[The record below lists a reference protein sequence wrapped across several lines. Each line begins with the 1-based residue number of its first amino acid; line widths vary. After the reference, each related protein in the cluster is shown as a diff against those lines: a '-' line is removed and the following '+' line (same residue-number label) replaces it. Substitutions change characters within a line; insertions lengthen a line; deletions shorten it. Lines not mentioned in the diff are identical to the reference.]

1 MAVKESNITC
11 LNCGRQTEKTG
22 EGKYRCA
29 YCGHSF
35 EEDNV
40 QDQAEQMRAELGA
53 GVSIALEQARE
64 RDIANA
70 RYNLYEAAHEKYTDD
85 EKVLQC
91 ARELKKYLPKD
102 VQANFYETAI
112 KRNAEKLNKYINGI
126 DTDKYGYLSDDI
138 TEFML
143 KSMEKRNVLSV
154 KAYIERAYGKDKD
167 KRLEYITKAEDEAE
181 KIDDGI
187 YTAEVPRD
195 VFVAYSSKD
204 RARVNETVE
213 YLESNKISCFVAE
226 RNLRH
231 GKGAV
236 ARYEEL
242 LKTAMDNCKCVVYM
256 SSENSRD
263 LDCDAL
269 RVELPYIKSKRKS
282 MGRIEYI
289 LDEYGDSTKAGAK
302 KLLKEFFDGLEYCRD
317 TDDLIARI
325 VPYKTKR
332 AEAKDAKY
340 CADCGTENPSAAKL
354 CMECGCRKFFDTQ
367 DEYSL
372 FKEQEREKQEEIE
385 RIKEETERAKREEL
399 ERAQRESEQRLA
411 EIERQKQAE
420 IERLKAENER
430 LRSARAGEN
439 KAAVNADRKG
449 RADAQKKCAA
459 CGGLNDGDAKFCMFC
474 GGNKFVAVSSPSQKS
489 GGGGILAKQFKQVK
503 EQVATA
509 VTDAANKAGAAITGA
524 AKRLGDI
531 LEVGG
536 AAHESAATKTSDLND
551 YDRSAFEMYGTTLKK
566 YKGKGGDVAIP
577 QGVTSIGHSAFSGC
591 STLNN
596 VWLPNSVT
604 KIERNAFGGC
614 RALTYIDM
622 PKTLKSIDS
631 FAFHDCVCLT
641 KVDIPDG
648 IKKIEDHVFNGCRS
662 LKNVIL
668 GNGVTS
674 IGDWAFEG
682 CSGLTSITIPD
693 SVTSI
698 GNRAFD
704 YCSSLTSITIPDSV
718 TSIGNRAF
726 DYCSSLTSI
735 TIPDSVTSIGEYA
748 FCGCSNLTI
757 YCEAASKPNGWNS
770 DWNHFK
776 YPVVWD
782 CKNNDRDSNG
792 YAYAVIDGVR
802 YSFKDGRAAVVGRR
816 LSNIIGSID
825 IPSSVTYNGR
835 SYSVTSI
842 GDDAFSYCSGLTSVT
857 IPNSVTSIGNCAFDG
872 CRSLTSITI
881 PDSVTSIGDAAFRDC
896 KSLTSITIP
905 NSVTSIGD
913 DAFYGCSSLTSI
925 TIPDSV
931 TSIGDDAFRNCSSLT
946 SVTVP
951 VGVIIIGNRVF
962 SYCSSL
968 TSITI
973 LNSVTSIGYW
983 AFLDCG
989 KLTSITYGGTKKQW
1003 KAIKKH
1009 RGWKKG
1015 TGKFTVICTDGNTK

>member
-411 EIERQKQAE
+411 EIERARRE
-420 IERLKAENER
+420 EAERLKAEAER
-430 LRSARAGEN
+430 IRQEEIEKLKREYEQKLAQLQKQTSVDVEKQDDDESAVKELADKIENAPSVVIVDSIGEMTVGQTTEMRKAL
-439 KAAVNADRKG
+439 KAAGVEY
-449 RADAQKKCAA
+449 RAVKTSVLSRALSAA
-459 CGGLNDGDAKFCMFC
+459 GSSFDCSFNGHAAVAFGSTDHVAMCRILVEHEAKTPLVIKGGLVDGKNLDADGVRAF
-474 GGNKFVAVSSPSQKS
+474 A
-489 GGGGILAKQFKQVK
+489 
-503 EQVATA
+503 
-509 VTDAANKAGAAITGA
+509 D
-524 AKRLGDI
+524 D
-531 LEVGG
+531 
-536 AAHESAATKTSDLND
+536 KTSSTNALYPDLNN
-551 YDRSAFEMYGTTLKK
+551 YDKSAFYIDGTTLKK
-566 YKGKGGDVAIP
+566 YEGKGGEVVVP
-577 QGVTSIGHSAFSGC
+577 QGITDIYSI
-591 STLNN
+591 
-596 VWLPNSVT
+596 
-604 KIERNAFGGC
+604 AFGGC
-614 RALTYIDM
+614 GVKSVIIPDSVTVIGEYAFWDCSSLKSVII
-622 PKTLKSIDS
+622 PNSLKSINEGT
-631 FAFHDCVCLT
+631 FC
-641 KVDIPDG
+641 
-648 IKKIEDHVFNGCRS
+648 
-662 LKNVIL
+662 
-668 GNGVTS
+668 
-674 IGDWAFEG
+674 G
-682 CSGLTSITIPD
+682 CSSLTSVNIPD

-698 GNRAFD
+698 GCNAFKG
-704 YCSSLTSITIPDSV
+704 CSSLTSIIIPNSV
-718 TSIGNRAF
+718 T
-726 DYCSSLTSI
+726 
-735 TIPDSVTSIGEYA
+735 
-748 FCGCSNLTI
+748 
-757 YCEAASKPNGWNS
+757 
-770 DWNHFK
+770 
-776 YPVVWD
+776 
-782 CKNNDRDSNG
+782 
-792 YAYAVIDGVR
+792 VIRG
-802 YSFKDGRAAVVGRR
+802 
-816 LSNIIGSID
+816 
-825 IPSSVTYNGR
+825 
-835 SYSVTSI
+835 
-842 GDDAFSYCSGLTSVT
+842 DAFSECRKLTNVTIPNSIIGIWYRTFYGCSGLTSVT
-857 IPNSVTSIGNCAFDG
+857 IPDSVVRIGNAAFSD
-872 CRSLTSITI
+872 CRSLTSI
-881 PDSVTSIGDAAFRDC
+881 
-896 KSLTSITIP
+896 K
-905 NSVTSIGD
+905 
-913 DAFYGCSSLTSI
+913 
-925 TIPDSV
+925 
-931 TSIGDDAFRNCSSLT
+931 
-946 SVTVP
+946 
-951 VGVIIIGNRVF
+951 
-962 SYCSSL
+962 
-968 TSITI
+968 
-973 LNSVTSIGYW
+973 
-983 AFLDCG
+983 
-989 KLTSITYGGTKKQW
+989 YGGTKKQW
-1003 KAIKKH
+1003 ERVVKDTN
-1009 RGWKKG
+1009 WNKG
-1015 TGKFTVICTDGNTK
+1015 CEKCAVYCIDE